1 MWDYVRPRYWHPM
14 STLEQSMMELDA
26 ITNQMFMRPTR
37 YPFGYVPFALE
48 QARLANHHHRHHH
61 DHHDHSIV
69 PYHDDFFDDILMDD
83 TEEELESI
91 ENNTNQD
98 EKHIKSQQD
107 QPQQQQQK
115 ESATS
120 EPNTTTSTS
129 VNKQDTNHHAFSSY
143 SYSTS
148 SILDKHGKRIVNTRR
163 RYEDSNGRLKAIHD
177 REIDGKKMKTIW
189 HRKNKNDKGE
199 HKSSCSSGTV
209 DEFEKLWSSTPFG
222 KAQKN
227 KDNELQQEAQAALEH
242 EKTGG
247 EELKDMSKDEGEPM
261 TDAP

>member
-14 STLEQSMMELDA
+14 STLEQSMMELDT

-91 ENNTNQD
+91 ENTTNQD
-98 EKHIKSQQD
+98 AKHIKPQQDQPQD

-115 ESATS
+115 ESTTS

-129 VNKQDTNHHAFSSY
+129 VTKQDTNHHAFSSY

-177 REIDGKKMKTIW
+177 REIDGKKLKTIW

-247 EELKDMSKDEGEPM
+247 EGIEGCVKR
-261 TDAP
+261 